1 MSAIPAPVVGKA
13 LEWLGKAAA
22 AAAAAIGAN
31 EVVKDRPDTKTREA
45 DCSEASDDGDCGLCL
60 LINGRLGEPPT
71 ARYISKSNRINYD
84 YQLQVANMHAG
95 PERFGYVRRGDNS
108 NTLINIDF
116 SVLKDF
122 FGTGGT
128 YTTLEWMFGDVAF
141 DGFWRKKCTVIETK
155 ANYAHAFHEDGTY
168 KKKFLQPEIEGW
180 SEQFRAQALAMNSTK
195 PQGKLEWHFM
205 QAICYEVGVEN
216 GIPLQIARLTPYRPL
231 GIL

>member
-45 DCSEASDDGDCGLCL
+45 DCSEASDDGNCGLCL
-60 LINGRLGEPPT
+60 LINGRLGQPSTP
-71 ARYISKSNRINYD
+71 RYIVKKNRINYD
-84 YQLQVANMHAG
+84 YQLQIANMHAA

-108 NTLINIDF
+108 NTTVNIDL

-122 FGTGGT
+122 FGTGGE
-128 YTTLEWMFGDVAF
+128 YTTLEWILGGTAF
-141 DGFWRKKCTVIETK
+141 DGFWRDRCTVVETK
-155 ANYAHAFHEDGTY
+155 ANYEKFFNDDGSY
-168 KKKFLQPEIEGW
+168 RREFMRPEIEAW
-180 SEQFRAQALAMNSTK
+180 AEQYWAQAAAIAHAR

-205 QAICYEVGVEN
+205 QAICYEAGIRV
-216 GIPLQIARLTPYRPL
+216 GIPLRDARLTPYNP
-231 GIL
+231 

>member
-45 DCSEASDDGDCGLCL
+45 DCSEASDDGDCGTCL
-60 LINGRLGEPPT
+60 LINGRLGQPPT
-71 ARYISKSNRINYD
+71 PRYIVKNNRTNYD

-108 NTLINIDF
+108 NTIVDINL

-122 FGTGGT
+122 FGTGGE
-128 YTTLEWMFGDVAF
+128 YTTLEWMIGGVAF
-141 DGFWRKKCTVIETK
+141 DGFWRRKCTVVETK
-155 ANYAHAFHEDGTY
+155 ANYGHFLDEDGDP
-168 KKKFLQPEIEGW
+168 KKPFMRKEFGSWPEKYR
-180 SEQFRAQALAMNSTK
+180 EQMKEVAPTAPRGS
-195 PQGKLEWHFM
+195 LEWHFM
-205 QAICYEVGVEN
+205 DPKVLNAALIN
-216 GIPLQIARLTPYRPL
+216 GLPAASLRLTPYRYGTTL
-231 GIL
+231 